1 MERDLYNKWH
11 NAQQKCPFCQQ
22 VPQNKYHITI
32 ECPAL
37 TALWTELEEHL
48 QIIHPTQITD
58 TEKAF
63 GIQGTTHNAILRNW
77 MTFNLRQ
84 IIAEQENK
92 AYYNKKGIG
101 NIDDIKL
108 IYNQKIKT
116 DVWNKYNMYINLG
129 KIPYFTQIFAVNDH
143 LITWE
148 NEQWQ
153 ILTIFRV

>member
-1 MERDLYNKWH
+1 MK
-11 NAQQKCPFCQQ
+11 
-22 VPQNKYHITI
+22 I
-32 ECPAL
+32 
-37 TALWTELEEHL
+37 LWTELEEHL

-58 TEKAF
+58 TEKVF

-77 MTFNLRQ
+77 MTFKLRQ

-108 IYNQKIKT
+108 LYNQKIKT
-116 DVWNKYNMYINLG
+116 DVWNKYNMYTNLG
-129 KIPYFTQIFAVNDH
+129 KILYFTQIFAVNDH